1 MDMTLSFYYYY
12 LFLNELFKK
21 NERKKFDKKKK
32 PAKQT
37 NKQIQNKTKIKW
49 LVPSYNVL
57 GFAMK
62 EALVFT
68 KSHYGSCFYLIA
80 LD

>member
-21 NERKKFDKKKK
+21 NEQKKFDKKKASK
-32 PAKQT
+32 T

-49 LVPSYNVL
+49 LVPSL
-57 GFAMK
+57 HFTDPS
-62 EALVFT
+62 LVSDPL
-68 KSHYGSCFYLIA
+68 KIRLR
-80 LD
+80 